1 MSISQKLRWRRY
13 LNKLRFVHEEIEIVE
28 EISTKT
34 GPDFQ
39 AYLESYCAKNNI
51 NLRSLNRDHSEKV
64 EEAYKN
70 LRAEKQKGNLLGD
83 CEDETEPDVLQFA
96 DENVSEE
103 NIEFEREDTE
113 IHETFSKLFKKI
125 ALYLH
130 PDRLPKNLTEQ
141 EVKQHIDIF
150 NNAKQSLEE
159 RRYFILL
166 DLAEKYGVSI
176 PKNYKQQINWMKR
189 EIDSLESKLN
199 SKKKTYNHL
208 FAESESDEEK
218 NDLVKR
224 FIKQLFGI

>member
-1 MSISQKLRWRRY
+1 MSVSQKLRWRRY

-130 PDRLPKNLTEQ
+130 PDRLQKNLTEQ

>member
-1 MSISQKLRWRRY
+1 MSVSQKLRWRRY

>member
-1 MSISQKLRWRRY
+1 MSVSQKLRWRRY

-70 LRAEKQKGNLLGD
+70 LRWRKQKGNLLGD
-83 CEDETEPDVLQFA
+83 CEDEIEPDVLQFA

>member
-1 MSISQKLRWRRY
+1 MSVSQKLRWRRY

-103 NIEFEREDTE
+103 NMEFEREDTE

>member
-1 MSISQKLRWRRY
+1 MSVSQKLRWRRY

-70 LRAEKQKGNLLGD
+70 LRAEKQKGNLLRV

-130 PDRLPKNLTEQ
+130 PDRLQKNLTEQ